1 MKLLTNNTLL
11 LIYIFLVLELY
22 AHKIIYCQNQ
32 NITYHY
38 EESYDNQDILYN
50 QLFKKRSL
58 QNRTTLSVSFNDP
71 TRIYNYKNTRNI
83 KIIIIGLSPVMIVF
97 LIFLIISIYQ

>member
-1 MKLLTNNTLL
+1 MKLLTNNTRL

-22 AHKIIYCQNQ
+22 ANKIIYCQNQ

-38 EESYDNQDILYN
+38 EESNDNNDLLYN
-50 QLFKKRSL
+50 QLYKKQSF
-58 QNRTTLSVSFNDP
+58 QNRTTSVSLDDP
-71 TRIYNYKNTRNI
+71 NRIYKNTRNI

-97 LIFLIISIYQ
+97 LIFVIISIYQ

>member
-1 MKLLTNNTLL
+1 MKLLTKNTRL

-22 AHKIIYCQNQ
+22 ANKIIYCHNR

-38 EESYDNQDILYN
+38 EESNENHDMLYN
-50 QLFKKRSL
+50 QLYKKRSL
-58 QNRTTLSVSFNDP
+58 QNRTTLPVSFDDP
-71 TRIYNYKNTRNI
+71 NGIYNYKNTRNI

-97 LIFLIISIYQ
+97 LIFVIISIYQ